1 MAVYGNADIGG
12 MTARAQGKW
21 RGVGVAVLLQVWDFQ
36 SVTWALSV
44 LGVCPL
50 LGVSAQGGYCI
61 QLHTATS
68 HINIALV
75 YQWVACPADYSQIG
89 HFSWEKLCNS
99 LNQSVGEKKK
109 SSHCTRQRPGIWNAT
124 NDNCPETQMHIYR
137 VSVCK
142 TLIVTFL
149 HCTYIQSCHRAI
161 LNFPEMAIAAVRS
174 LALRACATFWLFLLT
189 ATTTMVVSCMVP
201 D

>member
-1 MAVYGNADIGG
+1 MRTLAEWLLVRKVSDV
-12 MTARAQGKW
+12 
-21 RGVGVAVLLQVWDFQ
+21 GVGVAVLLQVWDFQ

-99 LNQSVGEKKK
+99 LNQSVGKKK
-109 SSHCTRQRPGIWNAT
+109 ALIAPG
-124 NDNCPETQMHIYR
+124 
-137 VSVCK
+137 SVLAFGMLPMTTVQK
-142 TLIVTFL
+142 PR
-149 HCTYIQSCHRAI
+149 CTYIEFQFVRLLLLHFCIVHTYNRAI
-161 LNFPEMAIAAVRS
+161 EPS
-174 LALRACATFWLFLLT
+174 LTSLRW
-189 ATTTMVVSCMVP
+189 P
-201 D
+201 